1 MVRKVFHAVAGR
13 GNATEVT
20 VEVLLRRFQARRVS
34 AVVARQM
41 SEAEATKEMLRRL
54 TGDEEVENGRKVT
67 GEEFEAMYKKE
78 SDEIKDDGYF
88 ALLLHNEW
96 N

>member
-1 MVRKVFHAVAGR
+1 M
-13 GNATEVT
+13 
-20 VEVLLRRFQARRVS
+20 
-34 AVVARQM
+34 
-41 SEAEATKEMLRRL
+41 
-54 TGDEEVENGRKVT
+54 T